1 MSTGRRNLS
10 MFILLILGLHL
21 VPIVREWT
29 GARETLW
36 PFLSWGMFRHDSRPP
51 VVADRLRIVA
61 STPEGSRLVVP
72 ADTGFDRFGF
82 RRFYQMPF
90 RAGDFAPAQELA
102 RRLSRRWRTSIDSIL
117 VEKTTF
123 TLSRE
128 GLRTSTI
135 VRRVGTPDSA
145 GERSAN

>member
-1 MSTGRRNLS
+1 
-10 MFILLILGLHL
+10 MFILLILGLQL
-21 VPIVREWT
+21 VPVMREWT

-36 PFLSWGMFRHDSRPP
+36 PFLSWGMFRHASRPP
-51 VVADRLRIVA
+51 VEADRLRIVA
-61 STPEGSRLVVP
+61 STPEGNRLVVP

-123 TLSRE
+123 TLSRDD
-128 GLRTSTI
+128 LRTSTI
-135 VRRVGTPDSA
+135 VRRVGVEPGGARDSA
-145 GERSAN
+145 GMRSAN